1 MIMILRYIRIYFA
14 IPEINFSFSV
24 HFWNWWP
31 FSHLYLKVRKFTEV
45 SADFYHFYV
54 FSKKNTFLLQLS
66 GPIYARNSREWSMAI
81 FLISESFYE
90 QFARNFDLTYNSLVS
105 ENCLNFWSRG
115 RIFLKKSEKIKSA
128 IRFYDSLRILK
139 DKINGMNLVKI
150 QLSLLSGFQGRIY
163 FS

>member
-1 MIMILRYIRIYFA
+1 MTF
-14 IPEINFSFSV
+14 FK
-24 HFWNWWP
+24 P
-31 FSHLYLKVRKFTEV
+31 FSKYGKFTKV
-45 SADFYHFYV
+45 SGDFYHFYV
-54 FSKKNTFLLQLS
+54 FYKNTFLLHYIS
-66 GPIYARNSREWSMAI
+66 GPIYEKNREWSMVI
-81 FLISESFYE
+81 FLVSKSFYE